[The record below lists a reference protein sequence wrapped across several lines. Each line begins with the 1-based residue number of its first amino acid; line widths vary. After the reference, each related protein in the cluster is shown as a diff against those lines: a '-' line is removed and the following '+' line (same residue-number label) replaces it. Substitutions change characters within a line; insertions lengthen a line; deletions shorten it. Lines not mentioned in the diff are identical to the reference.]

1 MTAPRIFLPIVLATT
16 AFAQSFVA
24 YVDNTPVCLAEGD
37 QSRPE
42 IVADGSGGA
51 IVVWQDGRRNPD
63 TLDLYVQ
70 RVSSN
75 GVPLWTTDG
84 VVAADTFSSKRNPVV
99 VADGAGGAI
108 IIWEDRRAGEGDLF
122 AQRMNGAG
130 ERLWG
135 GAGKAVCLVESRQF
149 GVAAVEDG
157 EGGALVFWHDERRD
171 DKDVY
176 GQRIDA
182 NGELRWDSAGVALC
196 DTTGDQAYPVA
207 VSDGLGGAAVAWNGY
222 AAGDADVFAQRID
235 GTGNTLW
242 RENGVIVSAADRRQ
256 LWPSIAANGAAT
268 TTIAWFDER
277 ERQYSYDV
285 YAQRLGGD
293 GSAKWTADGEPVS
306 VASGNQIFPAV
317 YPNGTDVTVVWED
330 ERAGVVD
337 VYMQRLDENGAVSFV
352 ADGAPI
358 AEGDVEQSNAVA
370 LSDADE
376 TIVAWEEAEG
386 TAENIRV
393 QKFDATGAAVWND
406 SSLALAD
413 APSRQTQ
420 AKIASDGNGGAV
432 VVWTDRR
439 DSLDYDIY
447 MQRVNADGTFP
458 VGVRDRDD
466 VASSFRLYGNYPNP
480 FNPVTTIEYSLKR
493 TARVELAIFNALGE
507 RVEILVN
514 GERAAGE
521 HRVRFDGSNLASGVY
536 FYRLSTP
543 FGDAIGKAAL
553 VK

>member
-1 MTAPRIFLPIVLATT
+1 MIVVRIFLPLILATT

-24 YVDNTPVCLAEGD
+24 YLDNTPVCLAEGD
-37 QSRPE
+37 QSRPA
-42 IVADGSGGA
+42 IASDGSGGA

-63 TLDLYVQ
+63 TLDLFAQ

-75 GVPLWTTDG
+75 GVALWTIDG
-84 VVAADTFSSKRNPVV
+84 VIVADTFASKRNPVV
-99 VADGAGGAI
+99 LSDDEGGAI
-108 IIWEDRRAGEGDLF
+108 VIWEDRRSDEGDLY
-122 AQRMNGAG
+122 AQRINDRG

-135 GAGKAVCLVESRQF
+135 EAGKPVCVYESRQF
-149 GVAAVEDG
+149 GVAAVADG
-157 EGGALVFWHDERRD
+157 DGGALAFWHDERRG

-182 NGELRWDSAGVALC
+182 NGDAQWDSAGVALC

-207 VSDGLGGAAVAWNGY
+207 VSDGLDGAIVAWNGY

-242 RENGVIVSAADRRQ
+242 RENGVIVSAAERRQ
-256 LWPSIAANGAAT
+256 LWPSVAPNGAAEA
-268 TTIAWFDER
+268 TIAWFDER
-277 ERQYSYDV
+277 ERQYEYDV

-306 VASGNQIFPAV
+306 VASGNQIFPSV
-317 YPNGTDVTVVWED
+317 YPNGTDATVIWED

-337 VYMQRLDENGAVSFV
+337 VYMQRLDENGAPSFADDGV
-352 ADGAPI
+352 AI
-358 AEGDVEQSNAVA
+358 AEGEVEQSNVA
-370 LSDADE
+370 ATTDADE
-376 TIVAWEEAEG
+376 TIAVWEEAEG
-386 TAENIRV
+386 TAENLRA
-393 QKFDATGAAVWND
+393 QKFDATGAALWSD

-420 AKIASDGNGGAV
+420 AKMTSDGSGGAV

-447 MQRVNADGTFP
+447 LQRVDSDGGFP
-458 VGVRDRDD
+458 VGARERDV
-466 VASSFRLYGNYPNP
+466 VAGSFRLHRNYPNP
-480 FNPVTTIEYSLKR
+480 FNPTTTIEFTLKR
-493 TARVELAIFNALGE
+493 AARVELEVFNALGE
-507 RVEILVN
+507 RVTTLLE
-514 GERAAGE
+514 GERAAGL
-521 HRVRFDGSNLASGVY
+521 HRAAFDGSNLASGVY

-543 FGDAIGKAAL
+543 FGDAVGKAAL